1 VTRVTQCPLE
11 VITPDI
17 WRAIRLAGFWEKGI
31 PPVAGGV
38 LDQANV
44 FIEAAELIFAEQA
57 VYKKKLGIF

>member
-1 VTRVTQCPLE
+1 MTQCPLE

-17 WRAIRLAGFWEKGI
+17 WRVIRLAGFYEKGL